1 VPGGANERTNE
12 ISLIALITL
21 LVGAGLFVA
30 AFRRFKQAPA
40 QAMGMI
46 LGALLINSWWIAI
59 AEMAFYKFVI
69 LKQDT

>member
-1 VPGGANERTNE
+1 M
-12 ISLIALITL
+12 SLIALVTL

-59 AEMAFYKFVI
+59 AGMAFYKFVI